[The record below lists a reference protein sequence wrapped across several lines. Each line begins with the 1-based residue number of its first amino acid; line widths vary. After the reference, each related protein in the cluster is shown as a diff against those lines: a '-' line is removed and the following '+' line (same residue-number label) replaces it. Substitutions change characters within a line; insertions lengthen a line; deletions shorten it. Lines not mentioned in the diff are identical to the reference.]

1 MDLLIPIV
9 VGVLALVVGLGLFL
23 AFAWRRVVPT
33 NMVYIVQSSRK
44 TTSYGTGLPHGNVF
58 YEIPS
63 FIPMFGVLVR
73 KLPTSNFDIPL
84 PNYEGYDKDRLP
96 FLLDLIGFFVIDDTN
111 KAAQKAESF
120 DKLKEQ
126 LKDVMRG
133 AARAVLGQHDIHEIM
148 IDRATFGKKFT
159 DEVDN
164 GLKEWGVRTIKNLEL
179 MDVRDVQGSHVIANI
194 MAKKSSEIERDS
206 RMVVAENKKQ
216 ADIAVIEAER
226 EVELQE
232 QQKLQAVGERTAT
245 QEQAVGIAR
254 EKATQEVQAEAKT
267 TMQRKMEVVAVETQ
281 RKAEIARDAAIVEA
295 EQVKQTD
302 IIFADGEKQKTI
314 LTAEG
319 VLEQEKRKAEGIQ
332 VNGVAAADAQRL
344 MLLAPVEAQITLAEK
359 IAALPEYQAYLVQ
372 IEQVKAAQAVGIANA
387 GALEAANIKII
398 ANSGDASTGIA
409 SIGDLLGSKGGVA
422 FGALLEGFANTPQG
436 AAALARLGVNTN
448 EGGKTDA
455 A

>member
-9 VGVLALVVGLGLFL
+9 VGVIAVLAIVGVLL
-23 AFAWRRVVPT
+23 AFAWRRVVET
-33 NMVYIVQSSRK
+33 NTVHIVQSSRK
-44 TTSYGTGLPHGNVF
+44 TTSYGSNMPAGNVY
-58 YEIPS
+58 YEVPS
-63 FIPMFGVLVR
+63 FIPLFGVTVIE
-73 KLPTSNFDIPL
+73 LPVNNFDL
-84 PNYEGYDKDRLP
+84 SLHGYKAYDKDRVP
-96 FLLDLIGFFVIDDTN
+96 FELDLVAFFHISDTN
-111 KAAQKAESF
+111 VAAKRVANFNE
-120 DKLKEQ
+120 LKTQ
-126 LKDVMRG
+126 LQAVVQG
-133 AARAVLGQHDIHEIM
+133 AVRKILASHEIGLIM
-148 IDRATFGKKFT
+148 GDRSTFGNQFT
-159 DEVDN
+159 EEVRAELLN
-164 GLKEWGVRTIKNLEL
+164 WGVEPVKNLEL
-179 MDVRDVQGSHVIANI
+179 MDIRDADGSKVIANI
-194 MAKKSSEIERDS
+194 MAKKISHIDMESRLEVAKNRQQAETAEIAAKQEVDLR
-206 RMVVAENKKQ
+206 AEQ
-216 ADIAVIEAER
+216 A
-226 EVELQE
+226 
-232 QQKLQAVGERTAT
+232 KQAVGERQA
-245 QEQAVGIAR
+245 QQLQAVGIANEVSKQEIQAQARVTKER
-254 EKATQEVQAEAKT
+254 EMDVLG
-267 TMQRKMEVVAVETQ
+267 VETQ
-281 RKAEIARDAAIVEA
+281 RKAEIAKNAAIVEA
-295 EQVKQTD
+295 DQVKATD
-302 IIFADGEKQKTI
+302 IIFAEGEKQKTI

-359 IAALPEYQAYLVQ
+359 IAQLPEYQAYLVQ